1 MLQVGVVSASPSP
14 TRQVDSPAW
23 PCALSGCQTPS
34 EIPFSSHPSHRSSLP
49 SSFAPEPPQMF
60 RPHCCEGLGL
70 QPVTGV
76 PSQTPR
82 ALGAR
87 KPGRPRGG
95 VPATAELLRA
105 KSYAQHEHPPT
116 GNWAHRWVLLAQGP
130 GKGVRGPSL
139 EVLSWKEH
147 LDRWL
152 SE

>member
-1 MLQVGVVSASPSP
+1 MLQVGGVSTSPSP
-14 TRQVDSPAW
+14 TWQVDSPAW
-23 PCALSGCQTPS
+23 PCALSGCQTPP

-49 SSFAPEPPQMF
+49 SSFAPDPPQMF

-76 PSQTPR
+76 PSQAPR

-87 KPGRPRGG
+87 KPGRLRGG
-95 VPATAELLRA
+95 VPATAEVVRA
-105 KSYAQHEHPPT
+105 KSCAQPEPPPGT
-116 GNWAHRWVLLAQGP
+116 GHGWALLAQGP
-130 GKGVRGPSL
+130 GRGVRGPSL